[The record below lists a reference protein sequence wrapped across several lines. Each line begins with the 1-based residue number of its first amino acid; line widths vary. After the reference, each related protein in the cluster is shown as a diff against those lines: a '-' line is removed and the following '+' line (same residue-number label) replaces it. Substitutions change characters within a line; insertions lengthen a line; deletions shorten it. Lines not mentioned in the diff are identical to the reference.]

1 MKTKNQLLYTL
12 PVILAPLL
20 YGVAVYSRLPERMA
34 SHWGFNNQV
43 NGTMARPFVVFG
55 LPLLMVVVQ
64 LIIVGATA
72 YASRHGEQ
80 AVRAERVLIWI
91 IPVVTVVAYLTT
103 LQINL
108 GQALDLRRIVVLL
121 VAAIF
126 MTVGNYLPT
135 VPAQYQRQPAWLQ
148 RRRSPAAWRRS
159 TRRLGYAMVGGGGL
173 LLLSLL
179 FPAWASTA
187 ALVVTLIAITSLSM
201 IPA

>member
-1 MKTKNQLLYTL
+1 
-12 PVILAPLL
+12 
-20 YGVAVYSRLPERMA
+20 
-34 SHWGFNNQV
+34 
-43 NGTMARPFVVFG
+43 
-55 LPLLMVVVQ
+55 
-64 LIIVGATA
+64 
-72 YASRHGEQ
+72 
-80 AVRAERVLIWI
+80 
-91 IPVVTVVAYLTT
+91 
-103 LQINL
+103 
-108 GQALDLRRIVVLL
+108 LRRIVVLL